1 MSTLIPEDRLY
12 TEDHE
17 WAYIEDDIATI
28 GITDFAQNS
37 LGDVTYIELPEAG
50 DDIRQFS
57 EIGVIE
63 SFKAVSDLFS
73 PLSGKV
79 TEVNLTAVG
88 QPELI
93 NRDCYGEGWL
103 FKLSIAKKEEKN
115 ALLSPEDYKK
125 ITEG

>member
-1 MSTLIPEDRLY
+1 MSALIPEDRLY

-50 DDIRQFS
+50 NYIQQFS
-57 EIGVIE
+57 EAGVIE

-79 TEVNLTAVG
+79 TEVNITAVE

-93 NRDCYGEGWL
+93 NRDCYGEGWIY
-103 FKLSIAKKEEKN
+103 KLSIANKEETD